1 MAVIQPYSDE
11 LMTFD
16 EGRNMY
22 FLTEEALVRRGINM
36 RYRLAMTQAPSPE
49 YIINGL
55 LETVSE
61 MIYNYIHEYAH
72 DNEYQDKI
80 INHIEQARSVIYRAL
95 LQQAVYVLKV
105 GNLSLAIDDAVRRRA
120 IDDNAK
126 ITLNTTIQEIGR
138 PITYIGV

>member
-11 LMTFD
+11 LMKFD
-16 EGRNMY
+16 EARNMY
-22 FLTEEALVRRGINM
+22 FLTEKALVLRGIDL
-36 RYRLAMTQAPSPE
+36 RTRLSMTQCPSPE
-49 YIINGL
+49 YVINGL

-61 MIYNYIHEYAH
+61 MIYNYIHEFAH

-80 INHIEQARSVIYRAL
+80 INHIEQARNIVYRAL
-95 LQQAVYVLKV
+95 LQQAVYMLKV
-105 GNLSLAIDDAVRRRA
+105 GNLSLAIDDSVRKRA

-126 ITLNTTIQEIGR
+126 ITLNTTIKELGR